1 LVVNSKT
8 SEFCQA
14 GQCGLG
20 SFDQTQSSTYT
31 EINDNFNN
39 TYEAN
44 YMQGH
49 WANDTMSWDGN
60 TLNNFTIGVG
70 DGNGTNLPQNLLG
83 VGFYSPQL
91 YQPNLLNPTNETFTG
106 SLAAAGI
113 ISSSS
118 FSVTLL
124 NGSENVLF
132 GGLDE
137 LAYLGQ
143 LQSYPMAPNAQ
154 NQLTRLAINVSS
166 ISMDGSTFS
175 GPFRAMLDTGEPEL
189 RLPYSFVQP
198 IWTKYN
204 ITSYNVGY
212 SSYGLTSCSLA
223 SSTDNLTVSFPGL
236 NITIPMRS
244 MIMELAPELLTE
256 LNVPAGQIDTSK
268 TCLFRLNPQNLT
280 DVDDPYNLGIPF
292 LEAAYTVFDLDHKR
306 IALAPI
312 NPAPSA
318 ASIVGIQ
325 PVGLT
330 NAATPT
336 TTLSSTASTSSPKA
350 TTSLSPKAST
360 SKSTTTSASTPSP
373 TKNAGSQLKGCSAAV
388 VILLL
393 VTVIFLQ

>member
-1 LVVNSKT
+1 VVNSET
-8 SEFCQA
+8 SEFCQK
-14 GQCGLG
+14 GHCGLG

-31 EINDNFNN
+31 EINDNLNN
-39 TYEAN
+39 TYEAD

-49 WANDTMSWDGN
+49 WANDTVSWGDL
-60 TLNNFTIGVG
+60 TINNFTIGVG
-70 DGNGTNLPQNLLG
+70 DGNSTNLPQNLLG

-91 YQPNLLNPTNETFTG
+91 QPPKHSNPTNETFTG
-106 SLAAAGI
+106 SLVAAGFI
-113 ISSSS
+113 QSSS

-132 GGLDE
+132 GGVDT

-154 NQLTRLAINVSS
+154 NQLTRLAINFSS

-175 GPFRAMLDTGEPEL
+175 EPFRAMLDTGAPEL

-204 ITSYNVGY
+204 ITSYNVG
-212 SSYGLTSCSLA
+212 SASYGLTGCSLA

-236 NITIPMRS
+236 NITIPMGS
-244 MIMELAPELLTE
+244 MIMKLAPELLTE
-256 LNVPAGQIDTSK
+256 LNVTAGQIDTSK
-268 TCLFRLNPQNLT
+268 TCLFRLNPLNST
-280 DVDDPYNLGIPF
+280 DGDNPYLLGVPF

-318 ASIVGIQ
+318 ASIVEIQ
-325 PVGLT
+325 PGGLT

-336 TTLSSTASTSSPKA
+336 ATLSSTASTS
-350 TTSLSPKAST
+350 SPKAST

-373 TKNAGSQLKGCSAAV
+373 TKNAGSQLKGSSAAV
-388 VILLL
+388 VIALL
-393 VTVIFLQ
+393 VTVTFLQ